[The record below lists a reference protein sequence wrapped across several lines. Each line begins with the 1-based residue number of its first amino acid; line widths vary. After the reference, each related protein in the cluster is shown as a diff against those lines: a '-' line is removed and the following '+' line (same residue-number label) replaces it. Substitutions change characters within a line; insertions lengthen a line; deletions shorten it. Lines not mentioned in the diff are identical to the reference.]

1 MYVYM
6 LETSFL
12 LSFDCYTGVQWMWSG
27 FDKLAKTVF
36 YKVVV
41 SEAFGVTIKQMNP
54 FAGGHSPIMFSCYS
68 IVMVLSDA

>member
-1 MYVYM
+1 M
-6 LETSFL
+6 
-12 LSFDCYTGVQWMWSG
+12 GVQWMWSG

>member
-1 MYVYM
+1 MVFH
-6 LETSFL
+6 LEQCGPLFL
-12 LSFDCYTGVQWMWSG
+12 KSHVTLGFSG
-27 FDKLAKTVF
+27 CGQALTTCKKVF

-41 SEAFGVTIKQMNP
+41 SEAFCVTIKQMNP

>member
-1 MYVYM
+1 MVPVG
-6 LETSFL
+6 F
-12 LSFDCYTGVQWMWSG
+12 SG
-27 FDKLAKTVF
+27 CGQALTTCKKVF

>member
-1 MYVYM
+1 MITPMGYN
-6 LETSFL
+6 
-12 LSFDCYTGVQWMWSG
+12 GVQWMWSG